1 MGRPFPQA
9 AGGSKVKI
17 GRKGG
22 KPKLSLKG
30 DMPKGAT
37 KKKYGK

>member
-1 MGRPFPQA
+1 M
-9 AGGSKVKI
+9 KI

-22 KPKLSLKG
+22 KPKISLKG